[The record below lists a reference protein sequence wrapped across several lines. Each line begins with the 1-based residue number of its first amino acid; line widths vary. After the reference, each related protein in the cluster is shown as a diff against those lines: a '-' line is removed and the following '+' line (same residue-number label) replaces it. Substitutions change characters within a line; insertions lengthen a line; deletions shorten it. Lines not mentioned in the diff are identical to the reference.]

1 MFLKSNHILIFIIL
15 IISCQPIELISPVEF
30 DYSKLKKV
38 SINASNIVIN
48 VKYNPIFSE
57 QNIEDQLK
65 DNPLK
70 IVKNWASENIT
81 HFGNQNK
88 FLVNILDASILK
100 KEIENFSTNK
110 YEEKTIYQYEVFI
123 LVEYELYND
132 DDYLLANTTVET
144 SRSTTSK
151 KYISI
156 NETEMI
162 INDLLIKALRD
173 FTNETNVMMKL
184 YMSEY
189 INN

>member
-38 SINASNIVIN
+38 SINANNIVIN

-123 LVEYELYND
+123 LVEYELYDD

-173 FTNETNVMMKL
+173 FTNETNAMMKL

>member
-1 MFLKSNHILIFIIL
+1 
-15 IISCQPIELISPVEF
+15 LISPVEF

-38 SINASNIVIN
+38 SINANNIVIN